1 MVILESSLS
10 NKEYYNWFSYEL
22 SEFQKMAID
31 GIINGS
37 HSLTC
42 VPTGSG
48 KTLVA
53 LFAIDY
59 FTRMGKKVI
68 YTSPIKALSN
78 QKYYEF
84 QKTFPHLSIGI
95 LTGDIKINPDGDIM
109 IMTAEILKNK
119 LLKENVDESI
129 SCIIHD
135 EVHMI
140 NDPFRGYVWE
150 QLLMFSPPS
159 VQLVL
164 LSATLDSPLDFAKW
178 IEKCTHRNV
187 YLSLSEERNVPL
199 VHYGYLIHNS
209 SFYKKQKNEVK
220 EMMEDVSNQFTLLK
234 EGKKPFQEINYKKIK
249 NTLNIFHKEQYRPKQ
264 LFILESCLKKMKEK
278 EMFPAVCFL
287 LSKRQIELISKDVS
301 VELLEFDSK
310 IPYTI
315 EKEVHSILRHKFLNY
330 REYLELPE
338 LRALIKLLEKGIAI
352 HHSGMIP
359 ILRELVELLF
369 EKGYIKLLFATE
381 TFSVG
386 LNMPIRTTIFTNIFK
401 FDGSQKRMFYPHEFI
416 QASGRAGRRGKD
428 KVGYVIHLCNLY
440 ESHDIPSFR
449 GLLEGNSQKLQSKF
463 KFSYHL
469 FFSME
474 DTREFFKKSFL
485 EEEVNEKVSKLNF
498 ERMELKR
505 GIDTLGIIH
514 TPYEKIEEYK
524 KLNSYKSL
532 KQRKKNIMIQKSLID
547 EYPCIETD
555 IKNLELKE
563 KKEMELST
571 ILKKE
576 TEEKEYSEKTYKNI
590 QFILKKEGFLEENGH
605 FTILGSIAKYIHHVP
620 CCPLSIYLDKLRSLE
635 FKELVSILSIFIPI
649 SVEEEKKNRIDR
661 EEEVEE
667 LYDRFYQY
675 EIDYEYYTEEEYI
688 LQYDMREFIEK
699 WIEINTI
706 EDSLCFLQEI
716 EREKGIS
723 TGNFIKY
730 ILQFNNFCNELEN
743 VAEYLGDM
751 NFLLQLKKIPEKT
764 QKFIITNQSLYI

>member
-1 MVILESSLS
+1 MVIIESSLS

-22 SEFQKMAID
+22 SPFQKMAID
-31 GIINGS
+31 GIISGS
-37 HSLTC
+37 HTLSC

-95 LTGDIKINPDGDIM
+95 LTGDIKINPDGDVM

-119 LLKENVDESI
+119 LLKETVDESI

-164 LSATLDSPLDFAKW
+164 LSATLDSPRDFAQW
-178 IEKCTHRNV
+178 IEKCTNKDV
-187 YLSLSEERNVPL
+187 YLSISEERSVPL
-199 VHYGYLIHNS
+199 VHYGYLMHNS
-209 SFYKKQKNEVK
+209 SFYKKQNHKVK
-220 EMMEDVSNQFTLLK
+220 ESMEEVSNQFTLLK
-234 EGKKPFQEINYKKIK
+234 EGKKPFYEMNYKKIK
-249 NTLNIFHKEQYRPKQ
+249 NTLDIFYKEQYRPKQ

-287 LSKRQIELISKDVS
+287 LSKRQIESISKEIS

-315 EKEVHSILRHKFLNY
+315 EKEVHSILRQKFINY
-330 REYLELPE
+330 KEYLELSE
-338 LRALIKLLEKGIAI
+338 LRDLIKLLEKGIAI

-386 LNMPIRTTIFTNIFK
+386 LNMPIRTTIFTNLFK

-440 ESHDIPSFR
+440 DSHDIPSFR
-449 GLLEGNSQKLQSKF
+449 GLLEGNSQKLKSKF

-469 FFSME
+469 FFSM
-474 DTREFFKKSFL
+474 DNTKDFFKKSFL
-485 EEEVNEKVSKLNF
+485 EEEVNGKVSKLNF

-505 GIDTLGIIH
+505 GIETLGTIH

-532 KQRKKNIMIQKSLID
+532 KQRKKNIMIQKNLME
-547 EYPCIETD
+547 EYPSIETD
-555 IKNLELKE
+555 LKNLEVKE
-563 KKEMELST
+563 KKEMEFD
-571 ILKKE
+571 ILLRKE
-576 TEEKEYSEKTYKNI
+576 KDEKEYSDKIYKNI

-605 FTILGSIAKYIHHVP
+605 FTVLGSIAKYIHHVP
-620 CCPLSIYLDKLRSLE
+620 CCPLAIYLDKLRSLS

-649 SVEEEKKNRIDR
+649 SVEEEKRNRIER
-661 EEEVEE
+661 EDELEE

-675 EIDYEYYTEEEYI
+675 EVDYLYYTEEEYI
-688 LQYDMREFIEK
+688 LQYDMREYMEK

-706 EDSLCFLQEI
+706 EDSLFFLKEL

-764 QKFIITNQSLYI
+764 QKFMITNQSLYI

>member
-22 SEFQKMAID
+22 SQFQKMAID

-37 HSLTC
+37 HSLSC

-95 LTGDIKINPDGDIM
+95 LTGDIKINPDGDVM

-119 LLKENVDESI
+119 LLKETVDESI

-164 LSATLDSPLDFAKW
+164 LSATLDSPCDFAQW
-178 IEKCTHRNV
+178 IEKCTNRNV
-187 YLSLSEERNVPL
+187 YLSISEERSVPL
-199 VHYGYLIHNS
+199 VHYGYLMHNS
-209 SFYKKQKNEVK
+209 SFYKKQNHKVK
-220 EMMEDVSNQFTLLK
+220 ESMEEVSNQFTLLK
-234 EGKKPFQEINYKKIK
+234 EGKKPFYETNYKKIK
-249 NTLNIFHKEQYRPKQ
+249 NTLDIFYKEQYRPKQ

-287 LSKRQIELISKDVS
+287 LSKRQIESISKEIS

-315 EKEVHSILRHKFLNY
+315 EKEVHSILREKFINY

-338 LRALIKLLEKGIAI
+338 LRDLIKLLEKGIAI

-386 LNMPIRTTIFTNIFK
+386 LNMPIRTTIFTNLFK
-401 FDGSQKRMFYPHEFI
+401 FDGSQRRMFYPHEFI

-440 ESHDIPSFR
+440 DSHDITSFR
-449 GLLEGNSQKLQSKF
+449 GLLEGNSQKLESKF

-469 FFSME
+469 FFSM
-474 DTREFFKKSFL
+474 DNTKEFFKKSFL
-485 EEEVNEKVSKLNF
+485 EEEVNGKVSKLNF
-498 ERMELKR
+498 EIMELKK
-505 GIDTLGIIH
+505 GIETLGMIY

-532 KQRKKNIMIQKSLID
+532 KQRKKNIMIQKNLME
-547 EYPCIETD
+547 EYPSIETD
-555 IKNLELKE
+555 LKNVELKQ
-563 KKEMELST
+563 KKEMEFD
-571 ILKKE
+571 ILLRKE
-576 TEEKEYSEKTYKNI
+576 EEERKYTEKIYKNI

-620 CCPLSIYLDKLRSLE
+620 CCPLAIYLDKLRSLDC
-635 FKELVSILSIFIPI
+635 KELVSILSIFIPI

-661 EEEVEE
+661 EEELEE

-675 EIDYEYYTEEEYI
+675 EVDYQYYTEEEYI
-688 LQYDMREFIEK
+688 LQ
-699 WIEINTI
+699 
-706 EDSLCFLQEI
+706 
-716 EREKGIS
+716 
-723 TGNFIKY
+723 
-730 ILQFNNFCNELEN
+730 
-743 VAEYLGDM
+743 
-751 NFLLQLKKIPEKT
+751 
-764 QKFIITNQSLYI
+764 

>member
-10 NKEYYNWFSYEL
+10 NKEYYDWFSFDL
-22 SEFQKMAID
+22 SPFQKMAID

-37 HSLTC
+37 HSLSC

-59 FTRMGKKVI
+59 FTKLGKKVI

-84 QKTFPHLSIGI
+84 KKTFPHLSIGI
-95 LTGDIKINPDGDIM
+95 LTGDIKINPDGDVM

-119 LLKENVDESI
+119 LLKETIDKSI

-140 NDPFRGYVWE
+140 NDSFRGYVWE

-164 LSATLDSPLDFAKW
+164 LSATLDSPLSFAQW
-178 IEKCTHRNV
+178 IEKCTNRNV
-187 YLSLSEERNVPL
+187 YLSISEERSVPL
-199 VHYGYLIHNS
+199 VHYGYVIHNS
-209 SFYKKQKNEVK
+209 SFYKKQKNKVK
-220 EMMEDVSNQFTLLK
+220 EKIEDVSSEFTLLK
-234 EGKKPFQEINYKKIK
+234 EGKKPFDEINYKKIK
-249 NTLNIFHKEQYRPKQ
+249 KTLDIFKKEQYRPKQ

-287 LSKRQIELISKDVS
+287 LSKRQIELISREIS

-315 EKEVHSILRHKFLNY
+315 EKEVHSILREKFINY

-338 LRALIKLLEKGIAI
+338 LRELIKLLEKGIAI

-369 EKGYIKLLFATE
+369 EKGYIKLLIATE

-386 LNMPIRTTIFTNIFK
+386 LNMPIRTTIFTNLFK
-401 FDGSQKRMFYPHEFI
+401 FDGSQRRMFYPHEFI

-440 ESHDIPSFR
+440 DSHDITSFR
-449 GLLEGNSQKLQSKF
+449 GLLEGSSQKLQSKF

-469 FFSME
+469 FFSIE
-474 DTREFFKKSFL
+474 EKKDFFKKSFL
-485 EEEVNEKVSKLNF
+485 EEEVNGKVSKLNF
-498 ERMELKR
+498 EMMELKK
-505 GIDTLGIIH
+505 GIERFSNLH

-532 KQRKKNIMIQKSLID
+532 KQRKKNILIQKSLID
-547 EYPCIETD
+547 EYPSIETD
-555 IKNLELKE
+555 IKNLEVKE
-563 KKEMELST
+563 KKEMEFDI
-571 ILKKE
+571 ILRKE
-576 TEEKEYSEKTYKNI
+576 KEEKEYSDKIYKNI

-620 CCPLSIYLDKLRSLE
+620 CCPLSIYLEKLRSLD

-661 EEEVEE
+661 EEELEN

-675 EIDYEYYTEEEYI
+675 EVDYQYYTEEEYI
-688 LQYDMREFIEK
+688 LQYDMREYMKK

-706 EDSLCFLQEI
+706 EESLCFLQEI

-743 VAEYLGDM
+743 IAEYLGDM
-751 NFLLQLKKIPEKT
+751 NFLLQLKEIPKRT